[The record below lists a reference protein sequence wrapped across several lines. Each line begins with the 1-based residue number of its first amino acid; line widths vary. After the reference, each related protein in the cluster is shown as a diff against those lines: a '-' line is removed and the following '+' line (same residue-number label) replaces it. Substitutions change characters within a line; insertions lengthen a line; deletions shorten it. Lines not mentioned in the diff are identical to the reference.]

1 MIILYIALALLLL
14 VGTILLLPVKITV
27 EYDTQLRLDASLL
40 GYSLWS
46 LPRRKKKVRY
56 SRYSSKAL
64 ARKKKRALKK
74 RQRLLKKGGAQP
86 QLKNEKKT
94 GLVGDIEFILRQIG
108 AILSRGYKH
117 VRIEVERLIVRV
129 VAEDASQTAILFG
142 AVNEAAAS
150 LLAYLDEVG
159 KWKRTRRTRISI
171 APDFASEKSFIDVK
185 IILTFRLWQV
195 ADVLLGTSLVY
206 EEILFGPAPNYE
218 YNIDSNSQSNK

>member
-27 EYDTQLRLDASLL
+27 EYDTDLRLDASLL

-46 LPRRKKKVRY
+46 LPKKEKKIRY
-56 SRYSSKAL
+56 SRYSSKAM
-64 ARKKKRALKK
+64 ARKKKRLLKK
-74 RQRLLKKGGAQP
+74 RQRLLKKGVTAPPAKG
-86 QLKNEKKT
+86 EKKP
-94 GLVGDIEFILRQIG
+94 GLVGDLEFILRQIG

-129 VAEDASQTAILFG
+129 GGEDAAKTAILFG
-142 AVNEAAAS
+142 AVNEAATA
-150 LLAYLDEVG
+150 LLAYLDEAG
-159 KWKRTRRTRISI
+159 KWKRTRRTRISVV
-171 APDFASEKSFIDVK
+171 PDYVSEKSFINAK
-185 IILTFRLWQV
+185 IILTLRLWQA

-218 YNIDSNSQSNK
+218 YKTDIN